1 MPPIVFGIM
10 PLIGAIL
17 CILLPETA
25 GCELPE
31 TLEDGE
37 NFGKWVKICSEIKI
51 SKSKNKM
58 LIWSNYL
65 FFSIIIYF
73 RSEKNQEK
81 FQKDDEAEIPMWI
94 FSKLSVN
101 SVTNTTRYFW
111 NIFCTCRIT
120 YFKTMTESLEEKS
133 N

>member
-94 FSKLSVN
+94 FQNLV
-101 SVTNTTRYFW
+101 
-111 NIFCTCRIT
+111 
-120 YFKTMTESLEEKS
+120 
-133 N
+133 